1 MSKIKAKFV
10 RNLVQIQNCR
20 ATVILILDKS
30 DTNHIIYFAVEYFI
44 SFFIS
49 RVRKKMK
56 KYFNIFMLG
65 LVLIVGCD
73 DSDDPTSTADVFDS
87 ITENGMIEGSFQ
99 FSGLTIY
106 QNFDC
111 TGTPITEMCSDSGND
126 EFEIDEFS
134 QEQCDSIGGTMLPL
148 IEVFTNGDPTCV
160 PYMIFSSDGSLLNEE
175 CQTVQYT
182 LDSSTYAIQIDE
194 SYCEDQDGND
204 IENIITEAACDSVEG
219 DWYSEIYNGSLNS
232 DGSMTLS
239 QSFEA
244 ECDDD
249 QFSDQEECETAGETW
264 NETECFEITLTL
276 DIDHD
281 GTCTGEDLC
290 SDGSDECESDDDCED
305 DQICDDGECVFN
317 ENDSGEDEDCNSY
330 FLTYTENIIG
340 FMDGTATQETCEIA
354 YNSLLSWCIEDC
366 DSEEISD
373 VQMCTEDLTSMDA
386 ETITAYCEIILSEGN
401 ILGCTDQ
408 TACNYNVEATIND
421 ESCEYAQEYYDCD
434 GNCLSD
440 DDGDGTCDENENT
453 TWTFIANEGNFGA
466 SNGSISMID
475 DFGNV
480 YETESLGDVVQSLE
494 VYNDKLIVILNN
506 THIIKIYDITE
517 NGLSMPGIEISTGG
531 SSPRDLEIIND
542 KVYFTN
548 WNSNDIKVFNLY
560 NYVIEASIPIEGL
573 PENLYYHN
581 DYLWVTVPHS
591 DAYFS
596 TGNTV
601 CKIDINS
608 NSLMEVIDVNS
619 GPQEITFFEDEI
631 YVSRTFYDESF
642 NPFHG
647 ITKIGSE
654 ISIENYGSGAPCG
667 GAILTHNS
675 NVYRSYNGGLVP
687 VNEDLTLNTN
697 DQIGSYDQNQVYHI
711 EKINDQIWFAL
722 TNYSDY
728 NVVKV
733 LDSNGSEIA
742 SYNVGIIPGDFAY
755 WSK

>member
-1 MSKIKAKFV
+1 
-10 RNLVQIQNCR
+10 
-20 ATVILILDKS
+20 
-30 DTNHIIYFAVEYFI
+30 
-44 SFFIS
+44 
-49 RVRKKMK
+49 MK

-65 LVLIVGCD
+65 LFLTVGCD
-73 DSDDPTSTADVFDS
+73 DSDDPTSTTDVFDS
-87 ITENGMIEGSFQ
+87 ISENGMLEGSFQ
-99 FSGLTIY
+99 YTGAVIY
-106 QNFDC
+106 QNDDC
-111 TGTPITEMCSDSGND
+111 TGTPSTEICNYSGY
-126 EFEIDEFS
+126 EEIDEFS
-134 QEQCDSIGGTMLPL
+134 QEQCESVGGTMVPL
-148 IEVFTNGDPTCV
+148 IEMFTNGDPTCA
-160 PYMIFSSDGSLLNEE
+160 PHLIFNSDGSLIDFD
-175 CQTVQYT
+175 CQSIPYT
-182 LDSSTYAIQIDE
+182 LDSSTYAIQIID
-194 SYCEDQDGND
+194 SYCDYQHTDSDAEVVIYESD
-204 IENIITEAACDSVEG
+204 CDSLGGNWISVA
-219 DWYSEIYNGSLNS
+219 INGMFNLS
-232 DGSMTLS
+232 DGSITLS
-239 QSFEA
+239 QVQEA
-244 ECDDD
+244 ECNDNQYDT
-249 QFSDQEECETAGETW
+249 QEECEAANEDW
-264 NETECFEITLTL
+264 NESECIEFTLTY
-276 DIDHD
+276 DSNHD
-281 GTCTGEDLC
+281 GICTGEDLC
-290 SDGSDECESDDDCED
+290 YDESCVSDEDCLSDETCV
-305 DQICDDGECVFN
+305 DGECTYNDDGGDENCSTYMMTYIDNIFN
-317 ENDSGEDEDCNSY
+317 VVS
-330 FLTYTENIIG
+330 
-340 FMDGTATQETCEIA
+340 GTASLEECETA
-354 YNSLLSWCIEDC
+354 YNAIVNYCNEGCESADLP
-366 DSEEISD
+366 SEEQLCSD
-373 VQMCTEDLTSMDA
+373 ELLNLDT
-386 ETITAYCEIILSEGN
+386 ETITALCESS
-401 ILGCTDQ
+401 LGDDDVYGCIDPN
-408 TACNYNVEATIND
+408 ACNFSAEANIND

-440 DDGDGTCDENENT
+440 EDGDGTCDENENT

-506 THIIKIYDITE
+506 THLIKIYDITE

-560 NYVIEASIPIEGL
+560 NYVIEASIPIDGL
-573 PENLYYHN
+573 PENLYFNN

-608 NSLMEVIDVNS
+608 NSLIEVIDVDS

-642 NPFHG
+642 NTFHG

-654 ISIENYGSGAPCG
+654 ISTENYGSGTPCG

-675 NVYRSYNGGLVP
+675 NVYRSYNGGLVQ
-687 VNEDLTLNTN
+687 VNEDLTLNTD

-733 LDSNGSEIA
+733 LNSYGNEIA
-742 SYNVGIIPGDFAY
+742 SYNVGIIPGDFAH

>member
-1 MSKIKAKFV
+1 
-10 RNLVQIQNCR
+10 
-20 ATVILILDKS
+20 
-30 DTNHIIYFAVEYFI
+30 
-44 SFFIS
+44 
-49 RVRKKMK
+49 MK

-65 LVLIVGCD
+65 LFLTVGCD
-73 DSDDPTSTADVFDS
+73 DSDDPTSTTDAFDS
-87 ITENGMIEGSFQ
+87 ISENGMIEGSFQ
-99 FSGLTIY
+99 YTGVIIY
-106 QNFDC
+106 QNDDC
-111 TGTPITEMCSDSGND
+111 SGTPITEMCNYSGD
-126 EFEIDEFS
+126 EEIDELS
-134 QEQCDSIGGTMLPL
+134 LAQCDSVGGMMEPL
-148 IEVFTNGDPTCV
+148 IDVFTNNDPTCA
-160 PYMIFSSDGSLLNEE
+160 PYLIFGSDGSFIDEDCE
-175 CQTVQYT
+175 SIQYT
-182 LDSSTYAIQIDE
+182 LDSTTYAIQIND
-194 SYCEDQDGND
+194 SYCDGGD
-204 IENIITEAACDSVEG
+204 FENINTESACDSVNG
-219 DWYSEIYNGSLNS
+219 YWNSEIINGMFNLS
-232 DGSMTLS
+232 DGSITLS
-239 QSFEA
+239 QSQEADCNDDQYTTQA
-244 ECDDD
+244 ECEAANED
-249 QFSDQEECETAGETW
+249 W
-264 NETECFEITLTL
+264 NESECVEFTLTY
-276 DIDHD
+276 DSNHD
-281 GTCTGEDLC
+281 GICTGEDLC
-290 SDGSDECESDDDCED
+290 DDESCESDEDCPSDET
-305 DQICDDGECVFN
+305 CVDGECTYNDDGGDENCSTYLMTYIDNIFN
-317 ENDSGEDEDCNSY
+317 VVS
-330 FLTYTENIIG
+330 
-340 FMDGTATQETCEIA
+340 GTASIEECETA
-354 YNSLLSWCIEDC
+354 YNAIVNYCNEGCESTDLPEEEQLCSDDLSNL
-366 DSEEISD
+366 DSE
-373 VQMCTEDLTSMDA
+373 A
-386 ETITAYCEIILSEGN
+386 ITASCEMLIGGSDIY
-401 ILGCTDQ
+401 GCTDQ
-408 TACNYNVEATIND
+408 NACNYDIEATIND

-453 TWTFIANEGNFGA
+453 TWTFIANEGNYGA

-506 THIIKIYDITE
+506 THMIKIYDITE

-560 NYVIEASIPIEGL
+560 NYVIETSIPIEGL
-573 PENLYYHN
+573 PENLYYYN

-608 NSLMEVIDVNS
+608 NSLMEVIDVDS
-619 GPQEITFFEDEI
+619 GPQEITFLNDEI
-631 YVSRTFYDESF
+631 FVSRTFYDESF
-642 NPFHG
+642 NTFHG

-654 ISIENYGSGAPCG
+654 ISTENYGSGAPCG

-728 NVVKV
+728 NAVKV
-733 LDSNGSEIA
+733 LDSNGNEIA
-742 SYNVGIIPGDFAY
+742 SYNVGIIPGDFAH